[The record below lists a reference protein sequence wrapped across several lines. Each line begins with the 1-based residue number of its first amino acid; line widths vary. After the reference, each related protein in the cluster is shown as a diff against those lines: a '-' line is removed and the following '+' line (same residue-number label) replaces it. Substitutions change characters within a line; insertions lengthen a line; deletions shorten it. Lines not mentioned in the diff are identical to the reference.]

1 MIRAGMMII
10 VFIHCVRVATI
21 NVIINCFQFRFILS
35 WIIIIAI
42 GVNSLVIVHAHDQT
56 PE

>member
-1 MIRAGMMII
+1 MMII
-10 VFIHCVRVATI
+10 VFIHCVRVVFI
-21 NVIINCFQFRFILS
+21 VIINCCQFRFILS